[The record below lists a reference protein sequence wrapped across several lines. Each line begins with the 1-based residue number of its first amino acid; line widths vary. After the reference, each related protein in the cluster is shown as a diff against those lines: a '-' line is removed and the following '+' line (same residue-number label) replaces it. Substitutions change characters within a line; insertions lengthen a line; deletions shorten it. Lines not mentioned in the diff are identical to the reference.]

1 MTTLAADDS
10 YLWDF
15 AKERKVPT
23 ISPSGSLS
31 LNNHYYSGLSVYC
44 FGERHGLTACGKT
57 LIRAVSGKGTTSVVP
72 LTRWHRV
79 RALAPELCFLRPP
92 RVFPQPLQPCRLGL
106 TGIVRTER
114 WDLNQQNRMEAPA
127 RAVPRGNGRG
137 WNQSDVLLP
146 EPAPFLPPAAR
157 WDPS

>member
-57 LIRAVSGKGTTSVVP
+57 LIRAGSGKGTTSQAAEKVGVGID
-72 LTRWHRV
+72 LSM
-79 RALAPELCFLRPP
+79 ALH
-92 RVFPQPLQPCRLGL
+92 GKS
-106 TGIVRTER
+106 
-114 WDLNQQNRMEAPA
+114 W
-127 RAVPRGNGRG
+127 
-137 WNQSDVLLP
+137 
-146 EPAPFLPPAAR
+146 
-157 WDPS
+157 